1 MTKAVDVNLINGI
14 ALAFEGDAVYS
25 MYVRRHLIFKGMTKP
40 NKLHGEAN
48 KYVSAK
54 AQASLIS
61 ALLEAQLLTE
71 KEEEIYKR
79 GRNTNS
85 HTKAKNADVV
95 TYRMSTGFEAVL
107 GYLHMTEQMERLEE
121 LVGWCI
127 GFIENRE
134 EEERFY
140 FLKHRNSQAWS

>member
-25 MYVRRHLIFKGMTKP
+25 MYIRRHLIFKGLTKP

-107 GYLHMTEQMERLEE
+107 GYLHMTEQMERLDK

-127 GFIENRE
+127 KFVEN
-134 EEERFY
+134 
-140 FLKHRNSQAWS
+140 N

>member
-25 MYVRRHLIFKGMTKP
+25 MYVRRHLIFKGLTKP

-54 AQASLIS
+54 AQAGLIS
-61 ALLEAQLLTE
+61 VLLEAQLLTE

-107 GYLHMTEQMERLEE
+107 GYLHMTEQMERLDE

-127 GFIENRE
+127 EYIDS
-134 EEERFY
+134 
-140 FLKHRNSQAWS
+140 KQ

>member
-25 MYVRRHLIFKGMTKP
+25 MYIRRHLIFKGLTKP
-40 NKLHGEAN
+40 NQLHGEAN

-79 GRNTNS
+79 GRNANS

-107 GYLHMTEQMERLEE
+107 GYLHMTEQMERLDE

-127 GFIENRE
+127 KFVEN
-134 EEERFY
+134 
-140 FLKHRNSQAWS
+140 N

>member
-25 MYVRRHLIFKGMTKP
+25 MYVRRHLIFMGLTKP

-107 GYLHMTEQMERLEE
+107 GYLHMTEQVERLDE

-127 GFIENRE
+127 EFVEN
-134 EEERFY
+134 
-140 FLKHRNSQAWS
+140 N

>member
-25 MYVRRHLIFKGMTKP
+25 MYVRRHLIFKGLTKP
-40 NKLHGEAN
+40 NRLHGEAN

-79 GRNTNS
+79 GRNANS

-107 GYLHMTEQMERLEE
+107 GYLHMTEQMERLDE

-127 GFIENRE
+127 DNIERGI
-134 EEERFY
+134 R
-140 FLKHRNSQAWS
+140 

>member
-25 MYVRRHLIFKGMTKP
+25 MYIRRHLIFKGLTKP

-107 GYLHMTEQMERLEE
+107 GYLHMTEQIERLEE
-121 LVGWCI
+121 LVDWCI
-127 GFIENRE
+127 EFVEN
-134 EEERFY
+134 
-140 FLKHRNSQAWS
+140 N

>member
-1 MTKAVDVNLINGI
+1 MTNAVDVNLINGI

-25 MYVRRHLIFKGMTKP
+25 MYIRRHLIFKGLTKP
-40 NKLHGEAN
+40 NQLHGEAN

-61 ALLEAQLLTE
+61 ALLEARLLTE

-107 GYLHMTEQMERLEE
+107 GYLHMTEQMERLDE

-127 GFIENRE
+127 DKIERG
-134 EEERFY
+134 
-140 FLKHRNSQAWS
+140 

>member
-25 MYVRRHLIFKGMTKP
+25 MYIRRHLIFKGLTKP
-40 NKLHGEAN
+40 NQLHGEAN

-107 GYLHMTEQMERLEE
+107 GYLHMTEQMERLDE
-121 LVGWCI
+121 LVNWCI
-127 GFIENRE
+127 DKIERG
-134 EEERFY
+134 
-140 FLKHRNSQAWS
+140 